1 MSRID
6 GVYDLNEVYTH
17 KAHTPGSTY
26 EDAAGN
32 VFVFLPG
39 CTGVDST
46 HRVVTYDEDLVTALI
61 AANAVGRV
69 AVFLSDVAASTSYGW
84 AQIYGKCTEGTTD
97 AIATDKQM
105 YIDATAG
112 RVDDAAVT
120 GDLVIGMISRSTDA
134 STNIATLELNYP
146 FVSDVLG

>member
-1 MSRID
+1 MSRIK
-6 GVYDLNEVYTH
+6 GVQDLQAVH
-17 KAHTPGSTY
+17 SRKAHTPGSTY
-26 EDAAGN
+26 EDAEGN
-32 VFVFLPG
+32 VYIFLQG
-39 CTGVDST
+39 VASVDST
-46 HRVVTYDEDLVTALI
+46 HRVVTYDEDLVTSLI

-69 AVFLSDVAASTSYGW
+69 AVFLADVDATTKWGW

-120 GDLVIGMISRSTDA
+120 GDAVIGMISRSTDA